1 MKCGGRMEKT
11 EITWNKVSYSVRD
24 VMCPVCGGKGT
35 VETPFYSIGYSG
47 QSTGIIPVTCYYC
60 NGSGRVKEYYRKEPT
75 TGDKG

>member
-1 MKCGGRMEKT
+1 MEKT

-60 NGSGRVKEYYRKEPT
+60 NGSGRVRSITVRNRRQVINNKK
-75 TGDKG
+75 

>member
-1 MKCGGRMEKT
+1 
-11 EITWNKVSYSVRD
+11 
-24 VMCPVCGGKGT
+24 MCPVCGGKGT

-47 QSTGIIPVTCYYC
+47 QSTGIMPVTCYYC